1 MDSHPSYR
9 MGSTPS
15 QRAPLED
22 RVPPTLASEA
32 TGWWGAQLARVS
44 PLGSG
49 LGSLSVAEVRITL
62 HVHFLKNKVISLKTE
77 KLPCCTEDNEFR
89 TQFLKNNL
97 MDLLFTSIMHD
108 SSTRQTAYLLHSYQ
122 MQKCASSLQSLIVAF
137 SLPSPTVESQPLGLR
152 LMPRQLTAATE
163 GLYCRG

>member
-1 MDSHPSYR
+1 MAYGAERHPHAYGLHLQRLTVDSHPSYR
-9 MGSTPS
+9 MGSSPS
-15 QRAPLED
+15 QRAPLEG

-32 TGWWGAQLARVS
+32 TGSWGAQLARVS

-49 LGSLSVAEVRITL
+49 LGNLSAAE
-62 HVHFLKNKVISLKTE
+62 
-77 KLPCCTEDNEFR
+77 
-89 TQFLKNNL
+89 
-97 MDLLFTSIMHD
+97 
-108 SSTRQTAYLLHSYQ
+108 SS
-122 MQKCASSLQSLIVAF
+122 IVAF